1 MNTHTIENNTPV
13 IPADAYDTTAFYA
26 DPDAIATVTN
36 TTAPDAVALPS
47 EDASTAELLTAAQEA
62 GHRAVPAP
70 LAETALVARPLLR
83 RAGLPVPDGPLSY
96 AIAPELTI
104 RYAHTAASPIGSPGC
119 LGDDDTLLVTGSLR
133 RVPWA
138 RAADAVVVLATA
150 PFGPVLFTLTPSQAH
165 LAPGTNLAEEP
176 RDDLHLA
183 ALKIPASQ
191 VRRIGPE
198 LLDEARL
205 RAALARSALI
215 AGAAERCVDLTVAH
229 TTARTQFGRPLSR
242 FQAVKQEEAR
252 LIEETALVR
261 IAVQT
266 AATPLDIGGPA
277 AHFAVAAAKTQASA
291 SAAEIARIAHQLH
304 GAIGITQLHPLH
316 LATTRL
322 WSWRDEDGD
331 ETYWAHRL
339 ARPLTPTTLW
349 PALTTAHIAPAAQAI
364 EASRGNGSPERIRA
378 DYADATRSA
387 S

>member
-1 MNTHTIENNTPV
+1 MNTHTIDVGAPV
-13 IPADAYDTTAFYA
+13 ISADAYDTTAFYA
-26 DPDAIATVTN
+26 DADAIATVTN
-36 TTAPDAVALPS
+36 TTAPDAVTLPA
-47 EDASTAELLTAAQEA
+47 EDAATAELLAAAQES
-62 GHRAVPAP
+62 GRRAVPAP

-83 RAGLPVPDGPLSY
+83 RAGLPVPGGALSY

-104 RYAHTAASPIGSPGC
+104 HYARPSASAVGSAGSS
-119 LGDDDTLLVTGSLR
+119 GDDDTLLVTGTLR

-138 RAADAVVVLATA
+138 RAATAVVVLATA
-150 PFGPVLFTLTPSQAH
+150 PSGPVLFTLTPDQAV
-165 LAPGTNLAEEP
+165 LTPGANLAEEP

-183 ALKIPASQ
+183 ALEIPASH
-191 VRRIGPE
+191 VRRINPQ

-229 TTARTQFGRPLSR
+229 TTARTQFGRPLSH

-252 LIEETALVR
+252 LIEEAALVR
-261 IAVQT
+261 AAVQ
-266 AATPLDIGGPA
+266 AAITPLDTGGAA

-331 ETYWAHRL
+331 ESYWAHRL
-339 ARPLTPTTLW
+339 AQSLTAATLW
-349 PALTTAHIAPAAQAI
+349 PALTTTP
-364 EASRGNGSPERIRA
+364 
-378 DYADATRSA
+378 
-387 S
+387 

>member
-1 MNTHTIENNTPV
+1 MNTHTIDTSAPV

-26 DPDAIATVTN
+26 DTDAIATVTS

-47 EDASTAELLTAAQEA
+47 MDASTAELLAAAQEA
-62 GHRAVPAP
+62 GRRAVPAP
-70 LAETALVARPLLR
+70 VAETALVARPMLR
-83 RAGLPVPDGPLSY
+83 RVGLPVPEGPLSY

-104 RYAHTAASPIGSPGC
+104 RYAHPAASPVGSAGC
-119 LGDDDTLLVTGSLR
+119 LGDDDTLLVTGALR

-138 RAADAVVVLATA
+138 HAATAVVVLATA
-150 PFGPVLFTLTPSQAH
+150 PFGPVLFTLTPDQAVVT
-165 LAPGTNLAEEP
+165 PGGNLAEEP
-176 RDDLHLA
+176 RDDLHLG
-183 ALKIPASQ
+183 ALEIPASQ
-191 VRRIGPE
+191 VRRISPE

-229 TTARTQFGRPLSR
+229 TTTRTQFGRPISH

-261 IAVQT
+261 TAVQ
-266 AATPLDIGGPA
+266 AAAPLDPGGPA
-277 AHFAVAAAKTQASA
+277 AHIAIAAAKTQASA

-304 GAIGITQLHPLH
+304 GAIGITRLNPLH

-331 ETYWAHRL
+331 ETYWALRL
-339 ARPLTPTTLW
+339 ARPLTATTLW
-349 PALTTAHIAPAAQAI
+349 PTLTTA
-364 EASRGNGSPERIRA
+364 
-378 DYADATRSA
+378 
-387 S
+387 

>member
-1 MNTHTIENNTPV
+1 MNTHTIDTSTPA
-13 IPADAYDTTAFYA
+13 IPADDYDTAVFFT

-47 EDASTAELLTAAQEA
+47 PDASTAELLAAAQEA
-62 GHRAVPAP
+62 GRRAVPAP
-70 LAETALVARPLLR
+70 FAETALVARPLLR
-83 RAGLPVPDGPLSY
+83 RVGLPVPEGPLSY
-96 AIAPELTI
+96 AIAPDLTI
-104 RYAHTAASPIGSPGC
+104 RYAHPAASGVGSAGC
-119 LGDDDTLLVTGSLR
+119 FGEDDTLLVSGTLR

-138 RAADAVVVLATA
+138 RAADAVVVLAAA
-150 PFGPVLFTLTPSQAH
+150 PSGPVLFTLTPDQAV
-165 LAPGTNLAEEP
+165 LTPGGNLAEEP

-183 ALKIPASQ
+183 ALEVPASH
-191 VRRIGPE
+191 VRRISPE

-215 AGAAERCVDLTVAH
+215 AGAAARCVELTVAH

-252 LIEETALVR
+252 LIEEAALVR
-261 IAVQT
+261 AAVQ
-266 AATPLDIGGPA
+266 AAAAPLDTGSSA

-304 GAIGITQLHPLH
+304 GAIGITQLNPLH

-331 ETYWAHRL
+331 ETYWARRL
-339 ARPLTPTTLW
+339 ARPLTAAGLW
-349 PALTTAHIAPAAQAI
+349 PALTTEP
-364 EASRGNGSPERIRA
+364 
-378 DYADATRSA
+378 
-387 S
+387 